1 MSILSNR
8 LNQLKESATLAMA
21 KKSRELSEQGKE
33 IINLSIGEPDFN
45 TPGFIKQ
52 AAKEAIDNNF
62 THYTPV
68 PGYNDLRDAICNKL
82 KRDNKVDYLTNQIVV
97 SNGAKQSISNV
108 FMSILDPEDEVLVP
122 APYWVSYL
130 DMIKLAEGKPV
141 VLHSD
146 ISKDFKTTGKEI
158 EKAVTEKTKAF
169 IFSSPCNPSGSVYTK
184 EELEDIANTLAKYPN
199 IIIISDEIYEHI
211 NFNGKHES
219 IAQFSKIRDQL
230 VIVNGVSKGFA
241 MTGWRI
247 GFIAAP
253 VEIAAACTKL
263 QGQTTSGASSIAQ
276 KAAKAAFDANP
287 NENREILDMVAAFR
301 KRRDLLMNLLD
312 QIEGFKLNT
321 PPGAFYLF
329 PDISSFFGK
338 KTQQLTIKNA
348 NDLAMYL
355 LEEAQVACVSGEAFG
370 TPNCLRISYAASEEK
385 LKLAAGKI
393 KEACNL
399 LK

>member
-253 VEIAAACTKL
+253 LKL
-263 QGQTTSGASSIAQ
+263 QQLA
-276 KAAKAAFDANP
+276 P
-287 NENREILDMVAAFR
+287 NY
-301 KRRDLLMNLLD
+301 RDK
-312 QIEGFKLNT
+312 Q
-321 PPGAFYLF
+321 P
-329 PDISSFFGK
+329 
-338 KTQQLTIKNA
+338 
-348 NDLAMYL
+348 
-355 LEEAQVACVSGEAFG
+355 LEPV
-370 TPNCLRISYAASEEK
+370 L
-385 LKLAAGKI
+385 
-393 KEACNL
+393 
-399 LK
+399 